1 MVTPPP
7 WHFSGNML
15 WIDYRVDPD
24 AAMKFLPEG
33 LCLTQGDMTAAVVF
47 SEWEWC
53 SADFRESDDPVRC
66 QFSEF
71 QILLACE
78 HRGRQMARCPYA
90 WVDSATSLTR
100 GWIQGMPKQ
109 FGSVHLT
116 RMFPVGVAGG
126 KRREGARLSAS
137 LGVHDRRF
145 ASATLTLDRS
155 AETPPA
161 LARVPLVHSRFT
173 PRWVGDENSGSRLM
187 TSRVSGTE
195 FSEVWSGPAALSFDA
210 SAIRTQDPDL
220 YSLLPTETGTGY
232 SFAYAETLEGG
243 NYLD

>member
-15 WIDYRVDPD
+15 WIDCRVTPE
-24 AAMKFLPEG
+24 AARKFLPEG
-33 LCLTQGDMTAAVVF
+33 LSLTQGEMNAAAVF

-53 SADFRESDDPVRC
+53 SADFRESADPVRC

-71 QILLACE
+71 QILLACA
-78 HRGRQMARCPYA
+78 HRGKQMARCPYA

-116 RMFPVGVAGG
+116 RMLPVGLAGG
-126 KRREGARLSAS
+126 RRGEGARLSGS

-145 ASATLTLDRS
+145 ASATVTLSRPE
-155 AETPPA
+155 ETPPA
-161 LARVPLVHSRFT
+161 LARLPLVHSRFIPSWT
-173 PRWVGDENSGSRLM
+173 GERSPRARLM

-195 FSEVWSGPAALSFDA
+195 FGEVWSGSATLSFDE
-210 SAIRTQDPDL
+210 SSVGSQDPDL
-220 YSLLPTETGTGY
+220 LSLLPTETGNGY

-243 NYLD
+243 DYLD